1 MRARQT
7 SRQAGRPPAAILL
20 ANAAAV
26 AGQFGVMIFGN
37 EVSAADAERRTR
49 RVLLAPYGDWP
60 NQRGLQRFQ
69 KEDAQNICNEFQSLA
84 ARVATPSSWLGIP
97 WYEGHPDHP
106 DFKGKPGHTR
116 PVAVGRIKKLEAGN
130 EGLWAE
136 VRFNDDGERLISN
149 ESYHGHSV
157 NWYMLP
163 DAKDKRA
170 FRPFSLKS
178 VGFTNEPNIPVPA
191 VTTANEAGGREL
203 RFQHMAK
210 LRAAGYGKAQSAANN
225 WSDAAREAALEARRA
240 HGWAHVGSYEGGKVN
255 LYHKQHDSRF
265 GPVHRVVVDDGEPET
280 GAPVGFSTKEEA
292 MKRALKYVEESGYKK
307 DLTRPEKMAHL
318 RSSRVKG
325 NEPLSA
331 GDKIK
336 AHFESGNKLTGTV
349 VRPHNK
355 EGMYVAKFSQ
365 GSDAF
370 YAVVKHSSW
379 DDGKTHSWKEQAHEQ
394 IPED

>member
-69 KEDAQNICNEFQSLA
+69 KEDAQNICNEFSSLA

-240 HGWAHVGSYEGGKVN
+240 HMKHAEKLDVLAKTANGAKLDAIKQSAIAHRASVAAHEDGSVSS
-255 LYHKQHDSRF
+255 HKQAARAHGLAADMVARHP
-265 GPVHRVVVDDGEPET
+265 GLEGHT
-280 GAPVGFSTKEEA
+280 G
-292 MKRALKYVEESGYKK
+292 
-307 DLTRPEKMAHL
+307 DH
-318 RSSRVKG
+318 
-325 NEPLSA
+325 
-331 GDKIK
+331 GDY
-336 AHFESGNKLTGTV
+336 EVS
-349 VRPHNK
+349 
-355 EGMYVAKFSQ
+355 
-365 GSDAF
+365 
-370 YAVVKHSSW
+370 
-379 DDGKTHSWKEQAHEQ
+379 HEQ
-394 IPED
+394 YARSRYMARLRKK